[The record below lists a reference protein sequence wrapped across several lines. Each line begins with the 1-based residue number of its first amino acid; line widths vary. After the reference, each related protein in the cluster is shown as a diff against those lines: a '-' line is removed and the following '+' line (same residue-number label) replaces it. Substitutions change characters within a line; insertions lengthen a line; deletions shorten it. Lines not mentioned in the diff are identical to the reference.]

1 MRKKLKQRTGEL
13 LVHPLI
19 ENICSSRMYL
29 PVISKAVFAHLPE
42 HEFTKALPSTFW
54 SLNNENEPLF
64 GHSGDSLFL

>member
-1 MRKKLKQRTGEL
+1 MRKKLKQRTGVL

-29 PVISKAVFAHLPE
+29 PVISKAVFAHLLE
-42 HEFTKALPSTFW
+42 HELTKALPSTFW
-54 SLNNENEPLF
+54 SLNNEND